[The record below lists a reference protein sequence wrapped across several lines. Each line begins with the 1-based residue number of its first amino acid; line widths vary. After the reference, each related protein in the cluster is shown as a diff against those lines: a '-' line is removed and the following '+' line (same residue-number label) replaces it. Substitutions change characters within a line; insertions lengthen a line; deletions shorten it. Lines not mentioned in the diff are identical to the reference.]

1 MKKMFF
7 CAAMGILLCACAD
20 SSSSAEVTQ
29 TEEQTTLSQP
39 IETNAVT
46 TNESSVTPIS
56 LAEYLNALPSDTYIP
71 LLREI
76 SADTTLICEA
86 ADDRY
91 AVYTYDSETGEKS
104 ETRLCDT
111 LPQCG
116 KGGFWVLTASTEPD
130 AASMRSAVTLLDTNT
145 YSRAQIIGFDL
156 QEIQSFD
163 LPKGFRADSFDI
175 ETETGRVTYSETVQQ
190 ADGAFVYRIALSDN
204 ALADAQIILE
214 TPLTKNE
221 VNLYQTKLIGNRIA
235 FSGGY
240 LSSPSAQSKPAFG
253 WLNVNTGSFTYEYR
267 RDGYDYATQ
276 FCDSGAYVFDAGY
289 PYGTAPTGAVFRLV
303 NGESQSLCVQ
313 NAMESLR
320 VYPSAGG
327 AYYATVLEGTNED
340 GSDIDRISVYDSS
353 GSPVKSFDLSFA
365 NDGRYYVDSVF
376 VFEHTRT
383 VCAQT
388 VHAGVGGEWYHFAF

>member
-1 MKKMFF
+1 MKKMIF
-7 CAAMGILLCACAD
+7 CAAMGIFLCACAD
-20 SSSSAEVTQ
+20 SSGSAEISQ
-29 TEEQTTLSQP
+29 TAQQTTETQP
-39 IETNAVT
+39 IETTGT
-46 TNESSVTPIS
+46 TAEKTPEPVS
-56 LAEYLNALPSDTYIP
+56 LADYLNALPADTYIP

-86 ADDRY
+86 KNDRY

-130 AASMRSAVTLLDTNT
+130 AASMRTAVTLLDTNT
-145 YSRAQIIGFDL
+145 YSRAQIIGFDMK
-156 QEIQSFD
+156 EIQSFD

-240 LSSPSAQSKPAFG
+240 LSSPSTQSKPAFG
-253 WLNVNTGSFTYEYR
+253 WLNVNTGSMTYEYR
-267 RDGYDYATQ
+267 RDGYDYAVA

-289 PYGTAPTGAVFRLV
+289 PFGTAPTGTVFRLA
-303 NGESQSLCVQ
+303 NGESGALRLQ

-320 VYPSAGG
+320 VFPSASG
-327 AYYATVLEGTNED
+327 AYFATVLEGTNENGAD
-340 GSDIDRISVYDSS
+340 LDRISVYDSA
-353 GSPVKSFDLSFA
+353 GGFVKSFDINFA
-365 NDGRYYVDSVF
+365 NDGRHYVDSVF
-376 VFEHTRT
+376 VLART
-383 VCAQT
+383 VCVQT
-388 VHAGVGGEWYHFAF
+388 VYAEGGGEWYHFDF

>member
-1 MKKMFF
+1 
-7 CAAMGILLCACAD
+7 MGILLCACAD
-20 SSSSAEVTQ
+20 SSSSAEVSQ

-86 ADDRY
+86 ADDCY

-116 KGGFWVLTASTEPD
+116 KGGFWVLTANTERD
-130 AASMRSAVTLLDTNT
+130 AATVRSAVTMLETNT
-145 YSRAQIIGFDL
+145 YSQAQIIGYDMQEL
-156 QEIQSFD
+156 QTVKFPAG
-163 LPKGFRADSFDI
+163 LRAESFDI
-175 ETETGRVTYSETVQQ
+175 ETETGRIAWAATVQQ
-190 ADGAFVYRIALSDN
+190 PDGTFVYRIALTEN
-204 ALADAQIILE
+204 AFADMQTILE

-221 VNLYQTKLIGNRIA
+221 VNLFQTKLIGNRIA

-253 WLNVNTGSFTYEYR
+253 WVNVNTGSITYEYR

-303 NGESQSLCVQ
+303 NGENQSLSVQ

-320 VYPSAGG
+320 VYPSGGG

-340 GSDIDRISVYDSS
+340 GSDIDRISIYDSS

-365 NDGRYYVDSVF
+365 NDGRYFVDSVF